1 MSAKAL
7 GSFETSLCVTDTNHL
22 GHVHT
27 SQAKFSH
34 PVSVRLGSAP
44 PPPLRRH
51 HHPHPNPYPHPIPP
65 KTTAAF
71 DGRQKGKYGKTE
83 QEKYFQKGKF
93 WEKRGTESRKQAV

>member
-1 MSAKAL
+1 MGAKAL

-22 GHVHT
+22 GHVDT

-34 PVSVRLGSAP
+34 PVSVRLG
-44 PPPLRRH
+44 
-51 HHPHPNPYPHPIPP
+51 N
-65 KTTAAF
+65 
-71 DGRQKGKYGKTE
+71 YGKTE